1 MALLC
6 GVAVFSFFIVVF
18 SHEVLAVEAHQQKHA
33 HRQASIGEVI
43 YLRDEIN
50 GLFIREG
57 FYVKIGGVSKDVF
70 ENFVEEVFVF
80 HLKVAHDVFDE
91 ILIDVVI

>member
-1 MALLC
+1 MIYLTR
-6 GVAVFSFFIVVF
+6 I
-18 SHEVLAVEAHQQKHA
+18 
-33 HRQASIGEVI
+33 IGFNILKVI

-80 HLKVAHDVFDE
+80 HLKVAHDVSEE
-91 ILIDVVI
+91 IFIDFVVQIVKITWHTFA